1 MTELMQ
7 CNCEH
12 EAIRVYETH
21 DIPLVPWQVCC
32 THDGYGRRGPAA
44 RTKAEAIAAWNA
56 DRLAEE
62 KAREAVKVLTS
73 AKDVAHNGWKRALEP
88 MIDEA
93 LRLLEGR

>member
-1 MTELMQ
+1 MTELLK
-7 CNCEH
+7 CKCGGSAADGH
-12 EAIRVYETH
+12 L
-21 DIPLVPWQVCC
+21 LVTTCVVTCKCGRQGPWA
-32 THDGYGRRGPAA
+32 DS
-44 RTKAEAIAAWNA
+44 KAEAVTAWNA

-62 KAREAVKVLTS
+62 KAREAVKILKD